1 MAGRRAEDE
10 EALRTLGAAATHLP
24 FPDAIYRAG
33 PDGAPLY
40 PSREAIFGP
49 LHPAEAGL
57 VDELARALAVLNLP
71 SPVCIYVPLGVGG
84 HVDHVLTRRAAERWR
99 PAHSNLWYYEEYP
112 YAESPDHITAALG
125 AGTWQAQLIPLAPAY
140 VEAKIAAIGCYTS
153 QISSLFTDLADMRE
167 RVRAYAARLAQGQ
180 GYAERFYRAGEMSWH
195 APCTL

>member
-1 MAGRRAEDE
+1 MAGRRAEDKK
-10 EALRTLGAAATHLP
+10 ALHTLGAAAIHLP
-24 FPDAIYRAG
+24 LPEAIYRAG

-57 VDELARALAVLNLP
+57 VEELARALATLDLP
-71 SPVCIYVPLGVGG
+71 SPARIYVPLGIGG

-99 PAHSNLWYYEEYP
+99 PAHNAVRYYEDYP
-112 YAESPDHITAALG
+112 YAESPDRITAALG
-125 AGTWQAQLIPLAPAY
+125 ADTWHVQLIPLAPAH

-167 RVRAYAARLAQGQ
+167 RVRTYTARLAQGQ
-180 GYAERFYRAGEMSWH
+180 GYAERFYRAGERPWH